1 MKTKIILLALISF
14 FAFNVNAQ
22 SDYEKTQSFKKQY
35 KQLEDA
41 IKNASSLEECEL
53 IHENIL
59 KLKNDFTAD
68 KVLLDKTLYPENF
81 ESSFAKIEKA
91 VEVRKS
97 DFTQIV
103 ELSTEVGSLKTQ
115 VTELS
120 EENQNLIGKIKQL
133 NLKADKDAATI
144 SSLQKLVAQLKANI
158 QQRDLLVRDIVDSL
172 LSEFIKTPST
182 LNDAEKQAIISK
194 IDSRNL
200 FYNIQRT
207 IADNVQFM
215 KVTQMLPQDLSDM
228 KQQYKD
234 FNKVWKQIGSKLG
247 DVYLNRTDKAGEI
260 ANIDAM
266 FYEWN
271 SRINEE
277 MWGQINKLFREK
289 QISILPF
296 KSGEQFVNSVN
307 SFIDDEI
314 KNLGVKS
321 KEESERT
328 YLAFTDSVYFNAVQ
342 PTWIPVLIE
351 NNMMTEA
358 NKDSIEVRIGTWKEQ
373 VAPSSGFNWI
383 YIALGAVILFLIIAL
398 FLKGRNKHAIPT
410 PQQNSSNE

>member
-247 DVYLNRTDKAGEI
+247 DVYLNPTDKAGEI

>member
-1 MKTKIILLALISF
+1 MKTKIILFALISF

-215 KVTQMLPQDLSDM
+215 KVTQMLPQDLSEM

-321 KEESERT
+321 KDESERT

-358 NKDSIEVRIGTWKEQ
+358 NKDSIEARIGTWKEH

-398 FLKGRNKHAIPT
+398 FLKGRNKPAIPM

>member
-1 MKTKIILLALISF
+1 MKTRIILFAMISF
-14 FAFNVNAQ
+14 FALNIYAQ

-35 KQLEDA
+35 KQLEEA
-41 IKNASSLEECEL
+41 IKNASSLEECNVIE
-53 IHENIL
+53 ENIL
-59 KLKNDFTAD
+59 KLKNDFSGD
-68 KVLLDKTLYPENF
+68 KNLLDKTLYPDNF
-81 ESSFAKIEKA
+81 ELSFSKIEKA
-91 VEVRKS
+91 VEVRKG

-103 ELSTEVGSLKTQ
+103 ELTSEVGTLKTQ

-120 EENQNLIGKIKQL
+120 QENQNLIGQIKQL

-144 SSLQKLVAQLKANI
+144 SSLQKLVAQLKSNI

-172 LSEFIKTPST
+172 LADFIKTPST
-182 LNDAEKQAIISK
+182 LNDAEKQAFITK

-215 KVTQMLPQDLSDM
+215 KVTQMMPEDLSQM
-228 KQQYKD
+228 KEQYKD
-234 FNKVWKQIGSKLG
+234 FNKVWKQIGPKLG
-247 DVYLNRTDKAGEI
+247 DVYLDRKDKSGEI

-271 SRINEE
+271 ARINEE

-296 KSGEQFVNSVN
+296 KSGEQFVNSVT
-307 SFIDDEI
+307 SFVDDEI

-321 KEESERT
+321 SDESEKT
-328 YLAFTDSVYFNAVQ
+328 FLAFTDSVYFNIVQ
-342 PTWIPVLIE
+342 PTWIPILIE

-358 NKDSIEVRIGTWKEQ
+358 NKDSIEARIGTWKEQ

-383 YIALGAVILFLIIAL
+383 YIVLGTVILFLIIVL
-398 FLKGRNKHAIPT
+398 FFKGRNKPTIPM